1 MAVGTRRQRAAPDIW
16 PGFVDA
22 ITALLIIMI
31 FVLIVFALAQF
42 FLSADLSSR
51 NDALRRLNLEVAEL
65 AEMLSIERSANSD
78 LRDNLSSVSAELATS
93 IADRDRLS
101 NQLGELLPERDA
113 LTSMLADRTK
123 ESESFSALLSERAV
137 ERDKL
142 IEELTKRTA
151 ERDALTVQ
159 MAELTA
165 TAKTTAAQTAKV
177 SGELEDAYKTI
188 GADKEKIE
196 LQLRRIASIERDI
209 LTLSEVRK
217 KLESQVADLAQ
228 TLKTRDQTVAES
240 RAELEAR
247 AKALAA
253 LNKELAERNL
263 LLAER
268 DKALA
273 DRDKTLSERDKTLAD
288 REKSLAD
295 RNRLLAARN
304 KLLAERN
311 TALAART
318 KELGVLRDR
327 SKELTANLAS
337 EQERTLLAQKTIDE
351 NDVRLKELLGRS
363 SKSETALSN
372 EQKMSAAA
380 LKQVQALNL
389 QLVALRR
396 QLARLAAALNASEAE
411 SKSQNVQIASLGK
424 RLNAALA
431 SKVQELARYRSE
443 FFGRLRKVLGD
454 RKDIRVVGDRFVFQ
468 SEVLFSSGSS
478 DLQPLGRGQI
488 AKLAKTLREI
498 SVKIPKEINWVLRVD
513 GHTDVIPISTP
524 KFASNW
530 ELSTGRAI
538 SVVKQLV
545 EAGIP
550 AHRLAAT
557 GFGQFQPL
565 DPRSD
570 EIAFRRNRRIEFKL
584 TER

>member
-1 MAVGTRRQRAAPDIW
+1 MAVGVRRHRAAPDIW

-22 ITALLIIMI
+22 IAALLIILI

-51 NDALRRLNLEVAEL
+51 NDALQRLNREVGEL

-78 LRDNLSSVSAELATS
+78 LREDLSQMSSQLTAS
-93 IADRDRLS
+93 ISDRDRLS
-101 NQLGELLPERDA
+101 SQLGELMPERDA
-113 LTSMLADRTK
+113 LSAMLADRTA
-123 ESESFSALLSERAV
+123 EFESFSALLSERTV
-137 ERDKL
+137 ERDAL
-142 IEELTKRTA
+142 LEELAKRTA

-159 MAELTA
+159 TADLTA
-165 TAKTTAAQTAKV
+165 TTEQATARTAKV

-196 LQLRRIASIERDI
+196 LQLRRIVSMERDI
-209 LTLSEVRK
+209 LTLREVRE
-217 KLESQVADLAQ
+217 KLDAEVAELAQ
-228 TLKTRDQTVAES
+228 TLKARDQTLAES
-240 RAELEAR
+240 RAALEAR
-247 AKALAA
+247 AK
-253 LNKELAERNL
+253 
-263 LLAER
+263 
-268 DKALA
+268 DLA
-273 DRDKTLSERDKTLAD
+273 DRATKLG
-288 REKSLAD
+288 
-295 RNRLLAARN
+295 AA
-304 KLLAERN
+304 
-311 TALAART
+311 
-318 KELGVLRDR
+318 RDR
-327 SKELTANLAS
+327 SKELTAELAS
-337 EQERTLLAQKTIDE
+337 ERERTALAQKKIDE
-351 NDVRLKELLGRS
+351 NVVRLKDLLGRA
-363 SKSETALSN
+363 SKSEVALSE
-372 EQKMSAAA
+372 EQKLS
-380 LKQVQALNL
+380 VQARRDVRALNL

-411 SKSQNVQIASLGK
+411 AKSQNVQIASLGK

-468 SEVLFSSGSS
+468 SEVLFLSGS
-478 DLQPLGRGQI
+478 DHLQPLGRDQI
-488 AKLAKTLREI
+488 ARLAKTLKEI

-513 GHTDVIPISTP
+513 GHTDVIPISTAQFP
-524 KFASNW
+524 SNW

-565 DPRSD
+565 DTRGD

-584 TER
+584 TQR